1 MILEPAIAL
10 LQFETRLPLG
20 RPADFGSFA
29 RHPWIFP
36 LAGWVVGGIAALV
49 ALLIAPR
56 APALAAAA
64 ALAVALLVTGFHHL
78 DGLLDFG
85 DGLMAHGSREKRV
98 AALTDRAIGAGGV
111 GLGITVTL
119 VAYAG
124 LSSVS
129 PSWSAILAAEVL
141 ARIGLAW
148 ITVAGLPFR
157 EGMHATLHR
166 GARPVHG
173 IFALVFLLPLFLVLP
188 PGPVLLAAGVTAL
201 TVAGMTALA
210 GGLFGGVN
218 GDVAG
223 ATHEILRA
231 LVIATLALVPLAP

>member
-1 MILEPAIAL
+1 MILDPVIAL

-20 RPADFGSFA
+20 KPADFGSFA
-29 RHPWIFP
+29 RHPWLYP

-49 ALLIAPR
+49 AFPVAPR
-56 APALAAAA
+56 SAALAAAA
-64 ALAVALLVTGFHHL
+64 ALAAVLLVTGFHHL

-119 VAYAG
+119 LAYAA
-124 LSSVS
+124 LSAA
-129 PSWSAILAAEVL
+129 PSTWAAILAGEVL
-141 ARIGLAW
+141 ARAGLAW
-148 ITVAGLPFR
+148 ITIAGPPFR
-157 EGMHATLHR
+157 EGIHATLHR

-173 IFALVFLLPLFLVLP
+173 FLALAFVLPLLLVLT
-188 PGPVLLAAGVTAL
+188 PGSLLLVAGITAL
-201 TVAGMTALA
+201 TVAGMINLSVR
-210 GGLFGGVN
+210 LFGGVN

-223 ATHEILRA
+223 ATHEIIRA
-231 LVIATLALVPLAP
+231 LVIVALALVP